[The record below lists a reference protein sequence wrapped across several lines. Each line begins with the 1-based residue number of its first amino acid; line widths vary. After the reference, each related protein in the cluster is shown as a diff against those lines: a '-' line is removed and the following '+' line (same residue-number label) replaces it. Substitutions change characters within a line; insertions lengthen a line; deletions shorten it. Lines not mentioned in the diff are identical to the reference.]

1 MGNLY
6 ITFDYKTPAG
16 FLPFCYTQDTLSSI
30 LEKANDGTLLYKN
43 LFDGNKKISSFNLD
57 ERNIN
62 DENIYIIL
70 IDIKLKDVN
79 LEKLLSKKLLN
90 MINKS
95 DNFTIHY
102 FDYGIEEMRSLI

>member
-43 LFDGNKKISSFNLD
+43 LFEGNKKISSFNLD
-57 ERNIN
+57 ERNIRFFDDALIQVN
-62 DENIYIIL
+62 NTQFRGCDLIFDLNTNRVTAGYSECGENIQI
-70 IDIKLKDVN
+70 
-79 LEKLLSKKLLN
+79 
-90 MINKS
+90 
-95 DNFTIHY
+95 TIVV
-102 FDYGIEEMRSLI
+102 D